1 MLLELFFKQNTFYRR
16 TRVCYIVQ
24 LSDIEE
30 DVFTVLSNYMKLLL
44 RVLCGRITVHRLL
57 PPAAPPLRFP
67 SLSFPVVERD

>member
-24 LSDIEE
+24 LSDT